1 MLWLLCFCLQR
12 LYMTLSYKKIWFNH
26 VSAPLHHGS
35 YYIRKLPWN
44 RRRPFIG
51 LPVFLE
57 WLFQCFEKIHNRP
70 TCVIRSEMWIIAAV
84 GIIRFR
90 VRTSYH
96 RRIFLAFGID
106 NAIAYGT
113 IGRCFRSAFILSEH
127 LITSGYRSSVWT

>member
-57 WLFQCFEKIHNRP
+57 WLFQSFEEIHDGLA
-70 TCVIRSEMWIIAAV
+70 CVIRPKMRIITTV
-84 GIIRFR
+84 RIIRISIW
-90 VRTSYH
+90 TPYNWC
-96 RRIFLAFGID
+96 IFLTIGID
-106 NAIAYGT
+106 DTVAYIT
-113 IGRCFRSAFILSEH
+113 VRNRFIWTSILSEH
-127 LITSGYRSSVWT
+127 LIACSYRCAIWA